1 MRAPR
6 SSSLATARASASA
19 RYSESKPWTAAAP
32 TRSSVV
38 SITAGMPMN
47 GSRPPRNA
55 CTATSLAALS
65 THGPVPPA
73 TAALRASLRHGN
85 ASSSGGSN
93 VSEPSSARSSV
104 RTGTSTRSG
113 WCSA

>member
-1 MRAPR
+1 M
-6 SSSLATARASASA
+6 
-19 RYSESKPWTAAAP
+19 KP
-32 TRSSVV
+32 
-38 SITAGMPMN
+38 
-47 GSRPPRNA
+47 SRPLRNA

-73 TAALRASLRHGN
+73 AAASRASRRHGN
-85 ASSSGGSN
+85 ASVSGGSK
-93 VSEPSSARSSV
+93 VSDPSSARSSV